1 MNSSTRARP
10 RRTGSRLTRIAVTIG
25 MVLAST
31 GAAITVAPPAHASVM
46 QAEADGVGLGPQ
58 SATATCGPGE
68 FLSGAGGG
76 ITGGGD
82 DVTLTDV
89 IPDVAAGSVTV
100 WGHTNSAAMPAYTVV
115 AQAICVPGP
124 TPPNYQLVRT
134 TSGLNT
140 VANKAVAASCPGGT
154 QVLGTGYEIDQAFG
168 KAFPRW
174 NYPDVPLTNN
184 TVVADAMGA
193 LVGNPWELIAYAI
206 CATPSP
212 LGAAPFRT
220 ANASAASSADSKT
233 ETTADCPATT
243 PLTTGVGAATAS
255 TAALGGF
262 VFINEISTNLAQE
275 RATARAVEGVNLGA
289 GDTWYVV
296 AANICWDL

>member
-1 MNSSTRARP
+1 MNRSTQARP
-10 RRTGSRLTRIAVTIG
+10 GHTGTRLTRIAVTIG

-31 GAAITVAPPAHASVM
+31 GAAITTATPAHAAVVEV
-46 QAEADGVGLGPQ
+46 AVPGAGLAAQ
-58 SATATCGPGE
+58 SATAECLPGE

-82 DVTLTDV
+82 DVTLTDI

-100 WGHTNSAAMPAYTVV
+100 WGHTNSPAIPAYTVV

-124 TPPNYQLVRT
+124 APANYQLVSNT
-134 TSGLNT
+134 TGSI
-140 VANKAVAASCPGGT
+140 VDDNKVVAATCPAGT

-289 GDTWYVV
+289 GDTWYAV